1 MLPDFSKPFT
11 IDADASDNAVGAGL
25 LQHGNDGKLYSVVYM
40 LHKYSPQER
49 NYSVPDRE
57 LLAIF
62 VACQKWRCYIDG

>member
-1 MLPDFSKPFT
+1 MLLLPDFSKPFT

-25 LQHGNDGKLYSVVYM
+25 LQHGNDGKLQPVAYI

-62 VACQKWRCYIDG
+62 VAC